1 MAWEM
6 YLRMES
12 THESFVMLQIL
23 ANDCYRAGHFF
34 YSLKAFDVLERLDP
48 APECDLNIDVPKF
61 HMFHI
66 IDRYWEGKRGAAI
79 GVFQLV
85 IAGKENRETLTEV
98 ITMLRNTQSPQVEY
112 FVKIIGKWIKENL
125 SH

>member
-12 THESFVMLQIL
+12 THESFIMLQIL

-48 APECDLNIDVPKF
+48 APECVYDAPSKDARNQKCKSFTHGVGTG
-61 HMFHI
+61 
-66 IDRYWEGKRGAAI
+66 RENAAQPLE
-79 GVFQLV
+79 FFN
-85 IAGKENRETLTEV
+85 K
-98 ITMLRNTQSPQVEY
+98 
-112 FVKIIGKWIKENL
+112 
-125 SH
+125 

>member
-12 THESFVMLQIL
+12 THESFIMLQIL

-48 APECDLNIDVPKF
+48 APECVYDAPSKDARNQKCKSFTHGV
-61 HMFHI
+61 
-66 IDRYWEGKRGAAI
+66 GTGRGNEAQ
-79 GVFQLV
+79 QLACFRKSLRERK
-85 IAGKENRETLTEV
+85 IARHSLKLFRC
-98 ITMLRNTQSPQVEY
+98 
-112 FVKIIGKWIKENL
+112 
-125 SH
+125 

>member
-1 MAWEM
+1 MSLVSTAGIAEHVRFTEFVTLCVQNLLTLCPVIFCGKPRLAWEM

-48 APECDLNIDVPKF
+48 APECALHACEHISTNI
-61 HMFHI
+61 
-66 IDRYWEGKRGAAI
+66 Y
-79 GVFQLV
+79 
-85 IAGKENRETLTEV
+85 T
-98 ITMLRNTQSPQVEY
+98 
-112 FVKIIGKWIKENL
+112 
-125 SH
+125 

>member
-1 MAWEM
+1 MQKITSWRFKAKKLKTNSASTAGTAEHVSFVLETYFVCVLWLLELTSCPVIFCGKPRMAWEM

-48 APECDLNIDVPKF
+48 APECASA
-61 HMFHI
+61 
-66 IDRYWEGKRGAAI
+66 RC
-79 GVFQLV
+79 
-85 IAGKENRETLTEV
+85 
-98 ITMLRNTQSPQVEY
+98 
-112 FVKIIGKWIKENL
+112 
-125 SH
+125 

>member
-48 APECDLNIDVPKF
+48 APECAQPQYSHVKF
-61 HMFHI
+61 RI
-66 IDRYWEGKRGAAI
+66 SGEIVLKRDAGTGRGNEA
-79 GVFQLV
+79 QLLECSRKSSRERK
-85 IAGKENRETLTEV
+85 IARHSLKSFRC
-98 ITMLRNTQSPQVEY
+98 
-112 FVKIIGKWIKENL
+112 
-125 SH
+125 

>member
-12 THESFVMLQIL
+12 THESFIMLQIL

-48 APECDLNIDVPKF
+48 APECAQPPIFQYSHVKF
-61 HMFHI
+61 RLTGEI
-66 IDRYWEGKRGAAI
+66 ALKRDAGTGRGNEAQQLACFRKSLRERKI
-79 GVFQLV
+79 ARHSLKLFQC
-85 IAGKENRETLTEV
+85 
-98 ITMLRNTQSPQVEY
+98 
-112 FVKIIGKWIKENL
+112 
-125 SH
+125 

>member
-12 THESFVMLQIL
+12 THESFIMLQIL

-48 APECDLNIDVPKF
+48 APECAQPPIFQYSNIPTSNFVSPKKL
-61 HMFHI
+61 HSNVMQVLGGETRRSNWRVSESHC
-66 IDRYWEGKRGAAI
+66 GKGKSRG
-79 GVFQLV
+79 
-85 IAGKENRETLTEV
+85 T
-98 ITMLRNTQSPQVEY
+98 
-112 FVKIIGKWIKENL
+112 
-125 SH
+125 H

>member
-1 MAWEM
+1 MQTQAALGHYKDAEDHFSAIQSEEIKNEFSFYSWHCRTRMLSQYINETLLIAALTRWPVIFCGKPRVAWEM

-48 APECDLNIDVPKF
+48 APE
-61 HMFHI
+61 
-66 IDRYWEGKRGAAI
+66 Y
-79 GVFQLV
+79 
-85 IAGKENRETLTEV
+85 ENVVAKL
-98 ITMLRNTQSPQVEY
+98 
-112 FVKIIGKWIKENL
+112 F
-125 SH
+125 

>member
-12 THESFVMLQIL
+12 THESFIMLQIL

-48 APECDLNIDVPKF
+48 APECVHDAPSKDA
-61 HMFHI
+61 
-66 IDRYWEGKRGAAI
+66 R
-79 GVFQLV
+79 
-85 IAGKENRETLTEV
+85 NR
-98 ITMLRNTQSPQVEY
+98 M
-112 FVKIIGKWIKENL
+112 
-125 SH
+125 

>member
-48 APECDLNIDVPKF
+48 APECA
-61 HMFHI
+61 
-66 IDRYWEGKRGAAI
+66 R
-79 GVFQLV
+79 
-85 IAGKENRETLTEV
+85 
-98 ITMLRNTQSPQVEY
+98 
-112 FVKIIGKWIKENL
+112 
-125 SH
+125 